1 MRTSLKVTIAFIAGV
16 IVSNA
21 PFVLSD
27 AENQND
33 ILANAIAV
41 AMAKVG
47 KYNNDRDN
55 AELDKLPNI
64 LDCQNMDWM
73 KNCTELNRNA
83 KKNPTAPMRIQNKS
97 GLEFNFVPGTP
108 SAVIKLQLEQSPQA
122 AKEMLHYMDQ
132 TWGEYQKSADLYKM
146 AAWKEGDLKNIQGL
160 DAAKKRSTSVKYINT
175 DAVSVSVFVE
185 SSCPVCDRQL
195 QTLSQ
200 IQAKYPKLKIKIFQL
215 DSNRELFTQHVTNR
229 GLSGRVLSREERIQL
244 EKLGV
249 TSWPIS
255 WIDNTQVSRRQ
266 TLVGNRTL
274 NQFEDKLQAMT
285 YIQTASTG
293 NK

>member
-16 IVSNA
+16 VVSNA

-33 ILANAIAV
+33 MLANAIAV
-41 AMAKVG
+41 AMAKVD
-47 KYNNDRDN
+47 KFNNDRDN
-55 AELDKLPNI
+55 AEIDKLPNI

-83 KKNPTAPMRIQNKS
+83 KKNPTAPMRILNKS

-122 AKEMLHYMDQ
+122 AKEMLQYMDQ
-132 TWGEYQKSADLYKM
+132 TWGEYHKSADLYKM

-160 DAAKKRSTSVKYINT
+160 DAAKKRSTSIKYINT

-195 QTLSQ
+195 QILSQ
-200 IQAKYPKLKIKIFQL
+200 VQAKYPKLKIKIFQL
-215 DSNRELFTQHVTNR
+215 DSNRELFAQHVTNR
-229 GLSGRVLSREERIQL
+229 GLSGRVVSREERIQL
-244 EKLGV
+244 EKIGV

-274 NQFEDKLQAMT
+274 SQLEDKLQAMT